1 MIGYIR
7 STKDGEISSQQATLT
22 HAGCTEFFTDKVGL
36 REAQPELENLLKY
49 IRSGDTI
56 MVTELSC
63 IARNTA
69 ALLKLVGKFEIKEA
83 TFISLDDGINT
94 SKPGCCFFKTV
105 KAIVKLEKNF
115 KAKLT
120 EVKTPVKP
128 RGRSGGRPGPSQ
140 KTLADAALLFSR
152 GGKTADEIAKMFKI
166 GRRTLFNYLKA
177 QKKIEK
183 ENERDR

>member
-1 MIGYIR
+1 
-7 STKDGEISSQQATLT
+7 
-22 HAGCTEFFTDKVGL
+22 
-36 REAQPELENLLKY
+36 
-49 IRSGDTI
+49 

>member
-69 ALLKLVGKFEIKEA
+69 ALVKLVGRLESKGV
-83 TFISLDDGINT
+83 TFISLQDSINT
-94 SKPGCCFFKTV
+94 DELSCCFYKTV
-105 KAIVKLEKNF
+105 KIIGSLEKNY
-115 KAKLT
+115 KSKLT

-128 RGRSGGRPGPSQ
+128 RGRSGGRPGPS
-140 KTLADAALLFSR
+140 KETLADAALLFSR

-166 GRRTLFNYLKA
+166 GRRTLFNYLKT
-177 QKKIEK
+177 QKKIEG
-183 ENERDR
+183 ESQ